1 LKTSKKKVCVLGAG
15 VMGNSIAQVFAS
27 KGYNVFIRDIQEK
40 YLQGAKAGI
49 EKRLNRDIS
58 RGRLGQED
66 SLLIQSRISYSLD
79 LDEALDS
86 TALIIEAIPEILD
99 LKKRVLSEVSEKAPA
114 NAVIASNTSSLSIN
128 QIAEAIVGPERFLG
142 MHFFNPPTHMK
153 LIEVIPGDKTSSESI
168 DKVKKF
174 SESIGKTPIVA
185 KDSPGFIVNR
195 VLITYLNEAAKQLD
209 IGYNINQIDSS
220 LTYNAGMPLGPFLL
234 MDLIGMDI
242 VHHIL
247 KTFED
252 KIGPEYTPH
261 HSIVELYEDKK
272 FGRKTGLGYY
282 SYETRVT
289 SDESIKDEYDHK
301 TLLKVMVEEAEKVV
315 ENGIADKESVDTA
328 MKLGANIPKGPFE
341 IKEELHGN

>member
-1 LKTSKKKVCVLGAG
+1 MKTSEMKVCILGAG

-27 KGYNVFIRDIQEK
+27 KEYNVTIRDIQEK
-40 YLQGAKAGI
+40 YLQGAKAEI
-49 EKRLNRDIS
+49 EKRLNRDVS

-66 SLLIQSRISYSLD
+66 STLIQSRISYSLD
-79 LDEALDS
+79 LDEALEG

-114 NAVIASNTSSLSIN
+114 DAVIASNTSSLSIN
-128 QIAEAIVGPERFLG
+128 QIAEAIIGPERFLG

-153 LIEVIPGDKTSSESI
+153 LIEVIPGDKTSPNSVE
-168 DKVKKF
+168 KVKKL

-209 IGYNINQIDSS
+209 EGYTINQVDSS
-220 LTYNAGMPLGPFLL
+220 LTYNTEMPMGPFLL

-247 KTFED
+247 KTFVE
-252 KIGPEYTPH
+252 KIGPQYTPH
-261 HSIVELYEDKK
+261 KSIVKLYEDKK
-272 FGRKTGLGYY
+272 FGRKSGEGYY
-282 SYETRVT
+282 TYETRIT

-301 TLLKVMVEEAEKVV
+301 VLLKVMVAEAEKVV
-315 ENGIADKESVDTA
+315 ENGIAGKESVDIA